1 MDTKTEMPEKGD
13 LGSGQVWRA
22 LRALEQTLL
31 PFESSELEV
40 TEASSVSPNV
50 PHCQGGGED

>member
-1 MDTKTEMPEKGD
+1 MDTKTKMPEKGD

-22 LRALEQTLL
+22 LKALEQTLL
-31 PFESSELEV
+31 PFESLELEV
-40 TEASSVSPNV
+40 TEASVSPNV